1 MNISSGG
8 MRFGG
13 LATGLDTDSMVKDLM
28 NAERMSLDK
37 IEQQK
42 QVAEWTRDE
51 YREITGLLREFQN
64 DYLDT
69 LNSSNMLS
77 RAMYTQFSASSSNNS
92 VVTAIASGDV
102 INMNNNIKVHQLA
115 TSARGESVGNVS
127 EAEKLSLSDNL
138 EAINSKLAGEREF
151 NFEGGMTLTIK
162 NGEADA
168 VDINIAQGDTLR
180 TIINKV
186 NSSSAGV
193 RMSYSS
199 FTDKVVIESTKTGA
213 AEITLSDDAGFFN
226 AIQLTE
232 TVLIDEEQV
241 QRNIA
246 DAFDAGQDALFDLNG
261 VEGATRA
268 TNVFTVDGV
277 TYTLHSENAE
287 TVNIS
292 LDQNVQGV
300 YDAVENFVNDYN
312 NIIDTLNGKLSE
324 ERHRDFMPL
333 TDEQKSEL
341 SDRQVEQ
348 WEEKARSGM
357 LRNDPVLQRIANDM
371 RRAMY
376 DEISGVA
383 GGIYDI
389 GISTSRHSNGR
400 LEINENKLKAAI
412 AQNPERVANIF
423 SQQSETHQ
431 GTVGVRN
438 LTSEQRRTRYE
449 EQGLAFRLYD
459 IAQDNISTMRD
470 SNGQRGRLLQRAGMV
485 GNTSETDNFM
495 YRQIQDYERQMQRM
509 NDRLI
514 RRENNYYRQFAALEK
529 AMSKMNSQADWLHM
543 QLMGGF

>member
-8 MRFGG
+8 IRFGG

-28 NAERMSLDK
+28 RAERMSLDK

-51 YREITGLLREFQN
+51 YREITGLLRDFQN

-69 LNSSNMLS
+69 LSSSNMLS

-92 VVTAIASGDV
+92 IVTAIASGDV
-102 INMNNNIKVHQLA
+102 VNMNNNMTVKRLA
-115 TSARGESVGNVS
+115 TAARGESASNVS
-127 EAEKLSLSDNL
+127 ETEKLSLSDDL
-138 EAINSKLAGEREF
+138 AAINSKLADDRTF

-168 VDINIAQGDTLR
+168 VDIDIAQGDTLR

-199 FTDKVVIESTKTGA
+199 FADKFVIESTNTGDKT
-213 AEITLSDDAGFFN
+213 ITLDDNESGFFS
-226 AIQLTE
+226 AIQLTDSE
-232 TVLIDEEQV
+232 MQ
-241 QRNIA
+241 
-246 DAFDAGQDALFDLNG
+246 AGQDALFDLNG
-261 VEGATRA
+261 VEAATRD
-268 TNVFTVDGV
+268 TNVFTIDGV
-277 TYTLHSENAE
+277 TYTLHSESEEEA
-287 TVNIS
+287 VNIS

-300 YDAVENFVNDYN
+300 YDAVESFVNAYN

-324 ERHRDFMPL
+324 GRHRDFLPL
-333 TDEQKSEL
+333 TEEQKGEL
-341 SDRQVEQ
+341 SEREVEQ

-357 LRNDPVLQRIANDM
+357 LRNDPALQRIAGDM

-376 DEISGVA
+376 DGISGVT

-389 GISTSRHSNGR
+389 GISTSRYSNGR
-400 LEINENKLKAAI
+400 LEIDENRLKAAI
-412 AQNPERVANIF
+412 AENPDRVANIF
-423 SQQSETHQ
+423 TQQSETYA
-431 GTVGVRN
+431 GTVGARN
-438 LTSEQRRTRYE
+438 LTSEQRQIRYG

-459 IAQDNISTMRD
+459 LVQDNVSTMRD

-495 YRQIQDYERQMQRM
+495 YRQIQEFEKQMQRM
-509 NDRLI
+509 NERLI
-514 RRENNYYRQFAALEK
+514 SKESNYYRQFAALEK